1 MELSRLEFLF
11 GKGITPDREDLDDP
25 DVRARLLQRAVGS
38 AGRTPGF
45 GLEIVAGHICADDP
59 PEVWATAQRL
69 LGEGLDRDRVLSQ
82 LVIAFLATAREGAA
96 EGVFDREAYG
106 VALSRLP
113 LPEADEAERVL
124 TEVVRGEPGIEADR
138 LEDVVIERLGCASD
152 DEIARELVGRVM
164 DELVDEDG
172 PLAWLAGDRTFHVGD
187 LTSGIVLTHR
197 LNDVERSVGLLN
209 AAFDLGGFRRRD
221 GLRLSN
227 GDLIDVV
234 APDAGS
240 LVWFNAH
247 GWLERFEPDDLVTV
261 RVSEDGVVELGVV
274 DAELKPD
281 PALVERLRAVY
292 DDEVEEAWLPVPAE
306 DLVLGLQFEDAG
318 SFAEPRLPLSELAAA
333 AGLEVRGTEAAHEE
347 SVWYQLSLGQRTWRV
362 LHEVEDDRSLSDRI
376 LRILDLADI
385 AAGLD
390 PALVA
395 EVTGHGEPLSARQV
409 LEFLDDD
416 EVLRVVTNELFD
428 GPDPDGA
435 ERARPFVDLLVAAAD
450 RPADTGVAQLFA
462 ALQAERIGD
471 LVAAEAHLE
480 IGVAADPSSAL
491 LVDRLAWYASD
502 RGDAARA
509 ARLWR
514 SLPRRGSIDGQLATL
529 EPMLARTEARSG
541 RNDPCWCGSGRKYK
555 LCHLGATETPPLP
568 DRVGWL
574 CRKAVNFLERYG
586 PTAEDDVFAVATA
599 RALDPDD
606 TSSIADAFGDP
617 IVMDLTLTEGGW
629 FERFLEER
637 GPLLPDDELLLAQSW
652 MLVERTVYEVL
663 EARPGESVDLRD
675 LRTGDKLNVRERTFS
690 RETRPG
696 ALVCARAVPDGSS
709 HQFVGGLFP
718 VTPGTEGAVL
728 DLLDEGDPETI
739 ADHVARLYRPP
750 HLQNREG
757 EEILDCQ
764 VVADTGDDS
773 QTRAGLDDL
782 YERDPTDPDSWV
794 ESHSLDNGERIL
806 RATLTLDGT
815 LVTIRTNSDERADR
829 VIATLG
835 ARFPA
840 LRVRS
845 DRRTPFDLT
854 RDELQGDEPEPP
866 DLASDLPPEV
876 IDQICDQ
883 LERRWCEET
892 VPALGGVTPRQA
904 AEDPTRR
911 GELTRLIAS
920 FDDMPVPPGA
930 IGMRPERLRRLLG
943 LTPT

>member
-1 MELSRLEFLF
+1 
-11 GKGITPDREDLDDP
+11 
-25 DVRARLLQRAVGS
+25 
-38 AGRTPGF
+38 
-45 GLEIVAGHICADDP
+45 
-59 PEVWATAQRL
+59 
-69 LGEGLDRDRVLSQ
+69 
-82 LVIAFLATAREGAA
+82 
-96 EGVFDREAYG
+96 
-106 VALSRLP
+106 
-113 LPEADEAERVL
+113 
-124 TEVVRGEPGIEADR
+124 
-138 LEDVVIERLGCASD
+138 
-152 DEIARELVGRVM
+152 M

-187 LTSGIVLTHR
+187 LTSRIVLTHR
-197 LNDVERSVGLLN
+197 LNEVERSVGSIN
-209 AAFDLGGFRRRD
+209 AAFDLGGFRRREA
-221 GLRLSN
+221 LHLAN
-227 GDLIDVV
+227 GELIDVF

-240 LVWFNAH
+240 LVWFNAQ
-247 GWLERFEPDDLVTV
+247 GWLERFEPGDLVAV
-261 RVSEDGVVELGVV
+261 RVSDDGVVELGVV
-274 DAELKPD
+274 DEDLKPD

-292 DDEVEEAWLPVPAE
+292 DEEVEEVWLPVPAE

-347 SVWYQLSLGQRTWRV
+347 SVWYHRSHGQRTWRV
-362 LHEVEDDRSLSDRI
+362 LHEIGDDRSLSEWI
-376 LRILDLADI
+376 LGILVLADI
-385 AAGLD
+385 AAGAD
-390 PALVA
+390 PAMVA
-395 EVTGHGEPLSARQV
+395 EVSGHGEPLAARQV
-409 LEFLDDD
+409 LEFLVDD
-416 EVLRVVTNELFD
+416 EVLRVVANELFD

-450 RPADTGVAQLFA
+450 RPEDTGVARLLA
-462 ALQAERIGD
+462 ALQAERVGE
-471 LVAAEAHLE
+471 LVTAEAHLE
-480 IGVAADPSSAL
+480 VGIAADPSSGL

-514 SLPRRGSIDGQLATL
+514 SLPRRGSIDAQLATL

-586 PTAEDDVFAVATA
+586 PTAEDDVFAIATA
-599 RALDPDD
+599 RAADPDD
-606 TSSIADAFGDP
+606 TNSIADAFADP
-617 IVMDLTLTEGGW
+617 IVMDLALTEGGW

-637 GPLLPDDELLLAQSW
+637 GRLLPDDELLLAQSW
-652 MLVERTVYEVL
+652 VLVERTVYEVR
-663 EARPGESVDLRD
+663 EVRPGESVDLRD
-675 LRTGDKLNVRERTFS
+675 LRTGDQLTVRERTFS
-690 RETRPG
+690 QETRPG
-696 ALVCARAVPDGSS
+696 TLVCARAVPDGSS

-718 VTPGTEGAVL
+718 VAPGTEGTIL
-728 DLLDEGDPETI
+728 DLLDEGSPETI

-750 HLQNREG
+750 HLRNRES
-757 EEILDCQ
+757 EEILHCE
-764 VVADTGDDS
+764 VVADTGDDT
-773 QTRAGLDDL
+773 QTRAVLDDL
-782 YERDPTDPDSWV
+782 YDHDPNEPDSWV
-794 ESHSLDNGERIL
+794 EGHVLDNGERIL

-815 LVTIRTNSDERADR
+815 RITIHTNSDERADR
-829 VIATLG
+829 VLSTLA

-845 DRRTPFDLT
+845 DRRTPFNLT
-854 RDELQGDEPEPP
+854 PEDPQASQPEPT
-866 DLASDLPPEV
+866 DLGADLPPEV

-883 LERRWCEET
+883 LERRWCEES

-920 FDDMPVPPGA
+920 FEDMPVPPGA